1 VAKAPAQT
9 KDKAIVEMERLGY
22 AFTEDAQYDL
32 SNLDPTKRV
41 QVREDGHYA
50 PKDAVERYAIQ
61 MAHSQFP
68 PIIVTSDGWIVDGNT
83 RVGASLSR
91 GSKFFPAYVL
101 DVAWN
106 DLGDDKRDLLFALA
120 ATLNSQNG
128 TALTREE
135 SRVVVERLLDLGWNA
150 DNIARAIGVKG
161 QVISAVKREIAAED
175 KLARV
180 GLTNEN
186 GSAIKGASLRALG
199 GKDVVTLNDQ
209 PFKSL
214 ATLAVDAGLN
224 AKEIGEAAKS
234 AKDTGSD
241 SLAIETLEKLRAEM
255 DDRIR
260 DKALTGHGNP
270 PASRMLRQHLGFVVN
285 REPGALVETNPTIAV
300 EHTALIRTAIER
312 LNAVLA
318 AQEAR

>member
-1 VAKAPAQT
+1 MAKAPAQT